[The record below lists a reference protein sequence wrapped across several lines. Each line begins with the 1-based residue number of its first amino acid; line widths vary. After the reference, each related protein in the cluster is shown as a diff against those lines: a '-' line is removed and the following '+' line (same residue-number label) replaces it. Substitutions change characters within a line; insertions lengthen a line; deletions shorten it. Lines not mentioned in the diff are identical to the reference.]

1 MLPQGSAP
9 EERLKTTAVTEKL
22 PMPALKRLRSSLF
35 AGKEFTHKTTIS
47 IPTVFYI
54 KERCLLKNHILDN
67 TSCNNPF
74 IQKDKLIYRIKFGKI
89 VIQSRIFTP

>member
-35 AGKEFTHKTTIS
+35 AGK
-47 IPTVFYI
+47 
-54 KERCLLKNHILDN
+54 
-67 TSCNNPF
+67 
-74 IQKDKLIYRIKFGKI
+74 
-89 VIQSRIFTP
+89 